1 MKTSI
6 KILLLVF
13 FSIAAIAG
21 ILIFAKTRVAP
32 PSNLKLVD
40 QYAISL
46 QSECASLDS
55 IPDFATCHSEYIRID
70 DKIRRFYAESVITSE
85 ASDDCR
91 KKIDNTYGKSLTSYA
106 FGLLQKSVW
115 PEDKLNDALLKLST
129 LKEDILTSG
138 EKAVSDG
145 FISSANKFASII
157 GDYKSALRLSKN
169 TSYNGIGDATSK
181 ISKAKS
187 YRTAD
192 YLKNNASLVNALDA
206 LPNRIAQSHYN
217 HVSALIRSLGGYYN
231 VTEDY
236 YKDTLIPK
244 VDNAINEYKATKI
257 YGNQKPSSSGLDSEA
272 ERLVTEA
279 MIYYN

>member
-21 ILIFAKTRVAP
+21 VLIFAKTRVAP

-55 IPDFATCHSEYIRID
+55 VADFATCHSEYIRID
-70 DKIRRFYAESVITSE
+70 DKIRRFYAESAITNE

-115 PEDKLNDALLKLST
+115 PEDKLTDALLKLST
-129 LKEDILTSG
+129 LKEDKLTSG
-138 EKAVSDG
+138 EKAVSDD

-169 TSYNGIGDATSK
+169 TSYCGIGDASSR

-217 HVSALIRSLGGYYN
+217 HVSALVSSLGGYSN
-231 VTEDY
+231 VTKDY
-236 YKDTLIPK
+236 YMNILIPK

-257 YGNQKPSSSGLDSEA
+257 YGNHKPSISNLESKA
-272 ERLVTEA
+272 EQLVTA
-279 MIYYN
+279 AINYYD